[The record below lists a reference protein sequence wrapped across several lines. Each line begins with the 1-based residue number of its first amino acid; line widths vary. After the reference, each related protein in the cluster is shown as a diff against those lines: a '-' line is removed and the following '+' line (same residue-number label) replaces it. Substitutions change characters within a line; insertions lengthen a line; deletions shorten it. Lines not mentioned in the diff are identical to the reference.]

1 MNFLRNNIVVLES
14 GARDSE
20 PDTFLLG
27 LLIHKLFRIK
37 VSA

>member
-1 MNFLRNNIVVLES
+1 MVLE
-14 GARDSE
+14 GDARDSE

-27 LLIHKLFRIK
+27 LLIHKWFGIK